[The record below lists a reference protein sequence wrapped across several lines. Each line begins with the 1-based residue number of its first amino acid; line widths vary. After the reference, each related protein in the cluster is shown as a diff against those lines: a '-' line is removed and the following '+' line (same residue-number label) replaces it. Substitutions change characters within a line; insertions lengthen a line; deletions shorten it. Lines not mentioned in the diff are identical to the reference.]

1 MVNVLDFILLTLLA
15 IALIRGIMRGAIRQ
29 VASLVGIVAG
39 FVVAGHLY
47 LRLLPV
53 IKRFLPSVPYSEVI
67 SYLLIFA
74 ASWVSIILLS
84 LLLVRL
90 SRIVLMSWAD
100 RLFGGA
106 LGLLKGTVAVVV
118 LGAALTLFLP
128 GTSRL
133 LTGSL
138 LAPYVQGAGHYL
150 VQLTPKDLRKKYQ
163 EKHDTLVRQL
173 KQQGIAREIKKKIG
187 R

>member
-53 IKRFLPSVPYSEVI
+53 IKRFLPPVPYSEVI

-74 ASWVSIILLS
+74 ATWVIIILLS
-84 LLLVRL
+84 LLLARL
-90 SRIVLMSWAD
+90 SRIILMGWAD
-100 RLFGGA
+100 RLLGGA

-118 LGAALTLFLP
+118 LVAALTLFLP
-128 GTSRL
+128 GKSRL

-150 VQLTPKDLRKKYQ
+150 VQLTPTDLRKKYQ
-163 EKHDTLVRQL
+163 EKHETLFRQM
-173 KQQGIAREIKKKIG
+173 KEQEITREIKKKIG